1 MLPNVVGMV
10 FMGIM
15 AVLVA
20 VIYFLYG
27 RHVLLESA
35 VEDSQP
41 QKQDMRQYFMNY
53 GESDFEDNNLDRT
66 VIRGLEE
73 TVLFQPQEQEEAME
87 REAMQNTMVLPRPEK
102 DGTMGNDLEEDM
114 LLSVRDIAAAA
125 IAGDDAE
132 PIAMPKEDAEST
144 IMAAPVLQPLEKNDK
159 VLGKNDPQPFGSQT
173 CWLAIH
179 AKSMKEVAEVLE
191 VEKAHSCDWQAGLA
205 ASQQNDGSV
214 FVTPAIGDWVLV
226 IGRSILKKIGL
237 DYPIDNFK
245 WMKEVSEQFGL
256 VYYFCTHEKAQ
267 YQAWIKADKGE
278 VERAYAYSGK
288 DNDVFWEWGE
298 ITDTE
303 SALLRSLEAFYGN
316 QTIDEAVVLALAAK
330 WTVDTSF
337 RNVKNVK
344 GPGLLGTL
352 K

>member
-114 LLSVRDIAAAA
+114 LLSVRDIENPFL
-125 IAGDDAE
+125 ITKTLLTNIILTITILI
-132 PIAMPKEDAEST
+132 PI
-144 IMAAPVLQPLEKNDK
+144 I
-159 VLGKNDPQPFGSQT
+159 
-173 CWLAIH
+173 
-179 AKSMKEVAEVLE
+179 
-191 VEKAHSCDWQAGLA
+191 
-205 ASQQNDGSV
+205 V
-214 FVTPAIGDWVLV
+214 FEIP
-226 IGRSILKKIGL
+226 S
-237 DYPIDNFK
+237 FK
-245 WMKEVSEQFGL
+245 F
-256 VYYFCTHEKAQ
+256 
-267 YQAWIKADKGE
+267 
-278 VERAYAYSGK
+278 
-288 DNDVFWEWGE
+288 
-298 ITDTE
+298 
-303 SALLRSLEAFYGN
+303 
-316 QTIDEAVVLALAAK
+316 
-330 WTVDTSF
+330 
-337 RNVKNVK
+337 
-344 GPGLLGTL
+344 
-352 K
+352 